1 MSIQK
6 YLPSRPQER
15 AHIVFLFPQ
24 KKMIAAEEAELK
36 DVTLDEREKG
46 WADEGV
52 WRFSNTGHIFT
63 PYPAVLRHSL
73 PISYVYTHYLE
84 LFLFVFWS
92 TVACICWREQFIH
105 RRCLYLI
112 SCHSN
117 SLAKD

>member
-15 AHIVFLFPQ
+15 AHIVFLFPK
-24 KKMIAAEEAELK
+24 KKMIAAEEAEPK

-73 PISYVYTHYLE
+73 PISYVYTLSRTFPFSLLVYCSLHL
-84 LFLFVFWS
+84 LAGAIHPSSLFVS
-92 TVACICWREQFIH
+92 
-105 RRCLYLI
+105 Y
-112 SCHSN
+112 
-117 SLAKD
+117 